1 LESQTPAVP
10 NATRIKSM
18 KQSLKQSLSDEL
30 WELENKNLMSWITD
44 DKYELPVTVWLGN
57 LASWQ
62 GQREDTWSFYTQEA
76 AERAATIIRTMLQQ
90 QNRTKNSVAVGQ
102 EELKWLDKLG
112 GPEFLVLWKV
122 GEVTHVMRKKCT

>member
-1 LESQTPAVP
+1 
-10 NATRIKSM
+10 M